1 MALDPVLQ
9 QMLNQMPIP
18 ASEGL
23 DIAAYRAAAEALRP
37 MMVGPDGTIPVGSI
51 EDRTQ
56 PGPRG
61 DIAMRIYRP
70 EGAVEG
76 TLHHFYGGGWS
87 VGNIDIIDPIARRMA
102 RDLSMVVVTSHYRLA
117 PENPFPAG
125 LDDCLVAA
133 RWTLDHLKDLG
144 GGDLPVVLSGESAGA
159 NLAAA
164 VALLLRDERPGGSFD
179 AQLLVNPAVD
189 LRDTA
194 FQRASVLAD
203 ADPSLRTHSLR
214 QLYPLYSAGH
224 DRADPRLSPLAA
236 DDLSGLP
243 PAVIAV
249 LTVDPLRD
257 EAVEY
262 ADRLRATGVPVELI
276 EFGDLTHGF
285 TGHTIVVPA
294 ADRAFT
300 RTLAGLQEVLA
311 RTSARTGRS

>member
-18 ASEGL
+18 ASEEL

-37 MMVGPDGTIPVGSI
+37 MMVGPEGPIAVASI
-51 EDRTQ
+51 EDRTLS
-56 PGPRG
+56 GPRG
-61 DIAMRIYRP
+61 DIAIRIYRP
-70 EGAVEG
+70 DGAVEG

-87 VGNIDIIDPIARRMA
+87 IGNIDIIDPIARRLA
-102 RDLSMVVVTSHYRLA
+102 RDLSMVVVTSNYRLA

-133 RWTLDHLKDLG
+133 RWTLDHVGELG
-144 GGDLPVVLSGESAGA
+144 GGDRPVVLSGESAGA
-159 NLAAA
+159 NLAAV
-164 VALLLRDERPGGSFD
+164 VALVLRDERPGRSFD

-189 LRDTA
+189 LRDTT

-262 ADRLRATGVPVELI
+262 ADRLRAAGVPVELI
-276 EFGDLTHGF
+276 EFPDLIHGF
-285 TGHTIVVPA
+285 TGFTVLVPA
-294 ADRAFT
+294 ADCAFA
-300 RTLAGLQEVLA
+300 RTLTRLQDLIACTTAEA
-311 RTSARTGRS
+311 GRS